1 MRASRAMAAYL
12 ADADVRPELILCS
25 AGLRAR
31 QTMAAVLPSLGGAL
45 EVRVRPDLYTFD
57 SDVLRRHLQGLPDD
71 RSAVMLVGHNPALH
85 ELALT
90 LCGRGQGLDRLRAKL
105 PTGALVGIRV
115 PGSWRELGAVRG
127 ELVSF
132 VTPRDLEGTDR
143 DG

>member
-1 MRASRAMAAYL
+1 MAAYL
-12 ADADVRPELILCS
+12 ADADVRPELVLCS

-57 SDVLRRHLQGLPDD
+57 SDVLRHHLQGLPDD
-71 RSAVMLVGHNPALH
+71 RSTVMLVGHNPALH

-90 LCGRGQGLDRLRAKL
+90 FCGRGEGLDRLRAKL

-115 PGSWRELGAVRG
+115 PGSWRELGEVRG

>member
-85 ELALT
+85 
-90 LCGRGQGLDRLRAKL
+90 
-105 PTGALVGIRV
+105 
-115 PGSWRELGAVRG
+115 
-127 ELVSF
+127 
-132 VTPRDLEGTDR
+132 
-143 DG
+143 